1 MINYYSSVSI
11 SFSPLGVVG
20 MLGEEGGWWGQ
31 GRERRDRIL
40 FKYYCSL
47 DLSD

>member
-20 MLGEEGGWWGQ
+20 MLGEEGGWWGRG
-31 GRERRDRIL
+31 GRGGMEDDSNIIVHL
-40 FKYYCSL
+40 I
-47 DLSD
+47 